1 MTLHDALNSGRKNNL
16 DALRAV
22 AAIAVVVS
30 HAWPLAEG
38 PGTIEPL
45 VSLFGISLGGSAVLI
60 FFFVSGLLIS
70 QSADR
75 WTNNK
80 SRFIQA
86 RIVRIWP
93 GLAVA
98 LLISAGLA
106 IIFGSTARPGE
117 VALYVLRGL
126 SLVSIQHTLTGA
138 WADVPYPGAVNG
150 PLWTLFYEVV
160 CYICCAMLIWVR
172 HWYFGL
178 RMAGGIA
185 AIIAI
190 FVALQVPSLAYRL
203 HVLAPLAFAF
213 ALGHIAWRY
222 QKHIFLG
229 RLSWLGTV
237 ILLAIAAYLPMGA
250 WTLVW
255 ALALIVLL
263 LAYTLPNIEMSLDLS
278 YGIYIHGWPVAQACI
293 SLLPGLSAPR
303 LAMVSVLA
311 TLPLAYLSWILIER
325 PALHWARRVRPRT
338 N

>member
-45 VSLFGISLGGSAVLI
+45 ESLFGISLGGSAVLI

-70 QSADR
+70 QSAAR

-80 SRFIQA
+80 SRFVQA
-86 RIVRIWP
+86 RIMRIWP

-98 LLISAGLA
+98 LLVSAGLA
-106 IIFGSTARPGE
+106 IIFGSSAGPVE
-117 VALYVLRGL
+117 FVLYVLRGL
-126 SLVSIQHTLTGA
+126 ALVSIQHTLSGA
-138 WADVPYPGAVNG
+138 WANVPYPGAVNG

-160 CYICCAMLIWVR
+160 CYICCASIIWAR
-172 HWYFGL
+172 HWSMAL
-178 RMAGGIA
+178 RIAGGIA
-185 AIIAI
+185 ALLAI
-190 FVALQVPSLAYRL
+190 FIALQVPSLAYRL

-213 ALGHIAWRY
+213 ALGHIAWRC
-222 QKHIFLG
+222 QKYIFLG

-255 ALALIVLL
+255 ALALMVLL
-263 LAYTLPNIEMSLDLS
+263 LAYTLPNIEMPLDLS
-278 YGIYIHGWPVAQACI
+278 YGIYIYGWPVAQACI
-293 SLLPGLSAPR
+293 SLLPGLSAPG

-311 TLPLAYLSWILIER
+311 TLPLAYLSWILIEH
-325 PALHWARRVRPRT
+325 PALHWARHVRPRT